1 MIGGHVHDEDVADAA
16 AGAQPGLP
24 GDHRAEQLVGVE
36 AALHEE
42 LRLPRPHQFDRL
54 RRCPMAVR
62 RIDDVHPIEGES
74 RLTGDLRDSGGRTHE
89 DRDDQPFRR
98 RLERAG
104 KRRRFAGV
112 HDRGRHRRERT
123 AALQQLLVLACS
135 GLSRHGVT
143 GTNAG
148 AGRRA
153 AGPVSLRRSV
163 RTIASATP

>member
-1 MIGGHVHDEDVADAA
+1 MTKTWLMRRPVRSPASRATTAPSNSSVWRLPFMRSSACPVRTSSTAFAA
-16 AGAQPGLP
+16 APWLC
-24 GDHRAEQLVGVE
+24 GVST
-36 AALHEE
+36 
-42 LRLPRPHQFDRL
+42 
-54 RRCPMAVR
+54 
-62 RIDDVHPIEGES
+62 IVHPIEGES
-74 RLTGDLRDSGGRTHE
+74 RLTGDLRDFGGRTDE
-89 DRDDQPFRR
+89 DRDDQPFLR

-104 KRRRFAGV
+104 KRRRFAGM